1 MDGILYYLVKDYRE
15 DGGWWIVTCFFQHI
29 NWTYLYGY
37 NIDSLE
43 IEDMK
48 TEKLPNTLD
57 CGTGKHCLVETRRI
71 PGHDKTAR
79 MTQADIPLW
88 TVFPSEWRWFF

>member
-1 MDGILYYLVKDYRE
+1 MVDCVA
-15 DGGWWIVTCFFQHI
+15 CCFQHT
-29 NWTYLYGY
+29 NWIYLYGY

-57 CGTGKHCLVETRRI
+57 CGAGKRLEDCLVETRRI

-79 MTQADIPLW
+79 MT
-88 TVFPSEWRWFF
+88 